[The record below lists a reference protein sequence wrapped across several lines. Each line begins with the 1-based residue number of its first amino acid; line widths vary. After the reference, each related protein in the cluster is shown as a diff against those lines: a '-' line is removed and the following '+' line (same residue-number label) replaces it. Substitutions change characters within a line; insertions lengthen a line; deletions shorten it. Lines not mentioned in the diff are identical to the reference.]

1 MLVSISRVAH
11 YIPSLFPLSFTPH
24 WDFLHLS
31 EGGWHRKRFRS
42 LEGTEIKEKNWEQL
56 EEKLSENKIFQV
68 KKIVV
73 KLEAIFE
80 NTLNNTETQI
90 ANI

>member
-1 MLVSISRVAH
+1 M
-11 YIPSLFPLSFTPH
+11 
-24 WDFLHLS
+24 
-31 EGGWHRKRFRS
+31 
-42 LEGTEIKEKNWEQL
+42 

-73 KLEAIFE
+73 KLELWWSLKYFE